1 MKTFRALFLHM
12 RNLCHALRMQTC
24 RQQAVGRMALCLPLK
39 AGHTLP
45 TSVEKELHLGKA
57 AVAAKKAVLMRKRPF
72 AVSPT
77 KDHLVRSTAC
87 LVCRDSRSPLI
98 QLMIKILAWI
108 FVSKFNELNLGWPHF
123 LVGFIFWL
131 VTYFVWPV
139 LPFLGALQ
147 LLFPCIAK
155 QNIFH
160 DRVGQWFPICLTL
173 IKSGGPAFLFCTAWR
188 WSERIEDLREET
200 GEVAVP

>member
-1 MKTFRALFLHM
+1 M

-123 LVGFIFWL
+123 FGWLHFLVGYIFCL
-131 VTYFVWPV
+131 ACF
-139 LPFLGALQ
+139 A
-147 LLFPCIAK
+147 FPWCIAAALPVHCK
-155 QNIFH
+155 TKY
-160 DRVGQWFPICLTL
+160 L
-173 IKSGGPAFLFCTAWR
+173 S
-188 WSERIEDLREET
+188 
-200 GEVAVP
+200 